1 MELNTIV
8 LNNKKYVLVDEN
20 RYRDML
26 DIVEDKIT
34 AEQLKA
40 FAQADEGERLPHE
53 MVKRLC
59 EENPLRVW
67 REYRGFSGRKL
78 AEAAGISSAYLS
90 DIEKGKKDGSVAVLK
105 RLAEILRVDVD
116 DII

>member
-1 MELNTIV
+1 MLTFPITTCN
-8 LNNKKYVLVDEN
+8 DE
-20 RYRDML
+20 DAM
-26 DIVEDKIT
+26 T
-34 AEQLKA
+34 PEQLKA
-40 FAQADEGERLPHE
+40 LAHAAQEERLPHE

-78 AEAAGISSAYLS
+78 AAAAGISSAYLS
-90 DIEKGKKDGSVAVLK
+90 DIENGNKDGSISVLK
-105 RLAEILRVDVD
+105 RIAEILRVDVD

>member
-8 LNNKKYVLVDEN
+8 LNDKKYVLLEEN
-20 RYRDML
+20 RYQTML
-26 DIVEDKIT
+26 DIVEDRIT

-40 FAQADEGERLPHE
+40 LAHAAQEERLPHE

-78 AEAAGISSAYLS
+78 AAAAGISSAYLS
-90 DIEKGKKDGSVAVLK
+90 DIENGNKDGSISVLK
-105 RLAEILRVDVD
+105 RIAEILRVDVD